1 VVVVQT
7 KRSLRR
13 PQQDS
18 GMAQVKK
25 SVTLDADV
33 VQEVEQLVG
42 PRGFSAFVNESA
54 RMRLLVERG
63 RAAIEAFE
71 TEHGPVDSEALA
83 AVDRAWPE

>member
-1 VVVVQT
+1 
-7 KRSLRR
+7 
-13 PQQDS
+13 
-18 GMAQVKK
+18 MAQVKK

-33 VQEVEQLVG
+33 VQEVERLVG

-63 RAAIEAFE
+63 RTAVRVYEA
-71 TEHGPVDSEALA
+71 EHGPIDVDVLA